1 MHFLLMMLLGVVVA
15 HEGYRTAVKREKK
28 KRIEEAFDLGL
39 DEPGD

>member
-1 MHFLLMMLLGVVVA
+1 MHFFLMMLLGMVVA
-15 HEGYRTAVKREKK
+15 REAYRAGYKQERK